1 MSVMCLFM
9 SEGKTVTDMTESEL
23 IDLEF
28 VNFESFGNFQY
39 QQITSPLPAGGTRA
53 FLPTAHDTNQLSKF
67 VLWVS
72 KFHTSSPPIYT
83 ELEEREVLTGKQKHS
98 PSYIGIV
105 DVIVLKF
112 NQICVNQ
119 FICEKK
125 MKGGG
130 GGGCFGTFVSDGRVK
145 GEKWGDD
152 RGRDGKRG
160 ETERRGV

>member
-1 MSVMCLFM
+1 MSVIM

-98 PSYIGIV
+98 PSYRYS
-105 DVIVLKF
+105 
-112 NQICVNQ
+112 
-119 FICEKK
+119 
-125 MKGGG
+125 
-130 GGGCFGTFVSDGRVK
+130 GCNCIKIQSNLCQSIYL
-145 GEKWGDD
+145 
-152 RGRDGKRG
+152 
-160 ETERRGV
+160 